1 MTTKLWRY
9 NPTTGF
15 WSIQRICDSTT
26 AKDWLRVYQSD
37 EPGAAFKLS
46 KNRPVGA
53 PRATGQ

>member
-53 PRATGQ
+53 PRA